1 LEAESEESVSAF
13 FLKERNNMKFC
24 LRFLAFIIILSVL
37 CGILVGCK
45 EEESTEAPEFRNLL
59 WAINTVLPTAQD
71 FVVSLPDEATVKF
84 AEEYVFQSIG
94 SYEIVL
100 IVTDGR
106 GKENQYTVNFELI
119 DDKENPKI
127 SGATDISTYVGDGI
141 SYRSGVTVSDNC
153 DGKIVLDIDSSAVD
167 NMTEGVYPV
176 TYTATDA
183 AGNSSTVEIS
193 VYVYRERVTLD
204 DLFAM
209 LDPIIASRIP
219 TSGSAE
225 MQAREVYTYVYN
237 HIDYDSYSDKSD
249 WVRAAYEGLR
259 TGKGDCYT
267 YFALSK
273 AFFER
278 LGIQNM
284 NIQRTSGIVDERH
297 YWNFINIGTADSPRW
312 YHFDACR
319 LSGIQHS
326 GCLLTDLQ
334 VDAYTRQR
342 VDENGIKNY
351 FYAYNKSDYPS
362 SADQIITD
370 TPTLEPYY

>member
-1 LEAESEESVSAF
+1 
-13 FLKERNNMKFC
+13 
-24 LRFLAFIIILSVL
+24 
-37 CGILVGCK
+37 
-45 EEESTEAPEFRNLL
+45 
-59 WAINTVLPTAQD
+59 
-71 FVVSLPDEATVKF
+71 
-84 AEEYVFQSIG
+84 
-94 SYEIVL
+94 
-100 IVTDGR
+100 
-106 GKENQYTVNFELI
+106 
-119 DDKENPKI
+119 
-127 SGATDISTYVGDGI
+127 
-141 SYRSGVTVSDNC
+141 
-153 DGKIVLDIDSSAVD
+153 
-167 NMTEGVYPV
+167 MTEGVYPV

-193 VYVYRERVTLD
+193 VYVSRERVTLD

-351 FYAYNKSDYPS
+351 FYAYNRSDYPK

>member
-1 LEAESEESVSAF
+1 
-13 FLKERNNMKFC
+13 MKFC
-24 LRFLAFIIILSVL
+24 LRFSAFIIILSVL

-119 DDKENPKI
+119 DDKENPQI

-153 DGKIVLDIDSSAVD
+153 DGKVILDIDSSAVD

-204 DLFAM
+204 DLYAM
-209 LDPIIASRIP
+209 LDPIIISRIP
-219 TSGSAE
+219 ISGSVE

-237 HIDYDSYSDKSD
+237 HIDYDSYSDKND

-297 YWNFINIGTADSPRW
+297 YWNFINIGTVDSPRW

-351 FYAYNKSDYPS
+351 FYAYNKSDYPK

>member
-1 LEAESEESVSAF
+1 
-13 FLKERNNMKFC
+13 
-24 LRFLAFIIILSVL
+24 
-37 CGILVGCK
+37 
-45 EEESTEAPEFRNLL
+45 
-59 WAINTVLPTAQD
+59 
-71 FVVSLPDEATVKF
+71 
-84 AEEYVFQSIG
+84 
-94 SYEIVL
+94 
-100 IVTDGR
+100 
-106 GKENQYTVNFELI
+106 
-119 DDKENPKI
+119 
-127 SGATDISTYVGDGI
+127 VGDGI

-153 DGKIVLDIDSSAVD
+153 DGKVILDIDSSAVD

-176 TYTATDA
+176 TYMATDA

-312 YHFDACR
+312 YHFDACHLNDIGR
-319 LSGIQHS
+319 PWGFLM
-326 GCLLTDLQ
+326 TDDQLILYS
-334 VDAYTRQR
+334 DQR
-342 VDENGIKNY
+342 ENANGISGY
-351 FYAYNKSDYPS
+351 FYAYNTAAYPRTS
-362 SADQIITD
+362 TEVIT
-370 TPTLEPYY
+370 PIYP